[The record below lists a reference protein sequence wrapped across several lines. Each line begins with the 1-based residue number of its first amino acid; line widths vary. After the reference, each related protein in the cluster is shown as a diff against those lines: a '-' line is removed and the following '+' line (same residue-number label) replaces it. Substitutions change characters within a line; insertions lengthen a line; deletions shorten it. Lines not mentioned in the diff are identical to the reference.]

1 MEPTS
6 PTVDRPEHEARLDEW
21 LAIRCQLGEPGAI
34 DDLVARWHGPLW
46 RYVRRVSGNDEA
58 AADLVQDVWL
68 RIIRN
73 IVRLREPASL
83 RAWLFG
89 IARRALMDRMRD
101 KYAAPMMVETDL
113 TAVADDADV
122 DSELDDDRA
131 QLHEELAKLPMV
143 DREVLSLFYLKELS
157 LLEIAQILDIPPGTV
172 KSRLFKARRVLR
184 ARLEAVRCL

>member
-1 MEPTS
+1 MEPMS
-6 PTVDRPEHEARLDEW
+6 PTVDRSAREARLDEW
-21 LAIRCQLGEPGAI
+21 LAIRCQLGEPGAF
-34 DDLVARWHGPLW
+34 DDLVARWHEPLW
-46 RYVRRVSGNDEA
+46 RYVRRVSGSDEA

-68 RIIRN
+68 RVIRG

-101 KYAAPMMVETDL
+101 KYAAPVMVETDL
-113 TAVADDADV
+113 AAVADDTDV
-122 DSELDDDRA
+122 DLEVEDDRA
-131 QLHEELAKLPMV
+131 RLHEELAKLPV
-143 DREVLSLFYLKELS
+143 IEREVLSLFYLKELS

-184 ARLEAVRCL
+184 ARLETARCL

>member
-1 MEPTS
+1 MS
-6 PTVDRPEHEARLDEW
+6 PTVDRSAREARLDEW
-21 LAIRCQLGEPGAI
+21 LAIRWQLWEPGAF
-34 DDLVARWHGPLW
+34 DDLVACWHEALW
-46 RYVRRVSGNDEA
+46 RYVRRVSGSDEA

-68 RIIRN
+68 RVIRG

-101 KYAAPMMVETDL
+101 KYAAPVMVETDL
-113 TAVADDADV
+113 AAVADDTDV
-122 DSELDDDRA
+122 DLEVEDDRA
-131 QLHEELAKLPMV
+131 RLHEELAKLPV
-143 DREVLSLFYLKELS
+143 IEREVLSLFYLKELS

-184 ARLEAVRCL
+184 ARLETARCL